1 MRVVN
6 MEHKV
11 KAKGDASIHHEIKE
25 KTSLAKRTDSGI
37 SSAARTLNKEKSEKQ
52 NPVNHRRRM
61 TSMPAGLRMKSVKPG
76 GLNRIIMQKSG
87 LKKAKTKR
95 LLKKLKLAKIGR
107 FKGRKFRIKYKP
119 KFGKLK
125 AASAAVN
132 KYAVKPVSAG
142 VKKTAAAAGSAVGKA
157 LDSSDNET
165 VQFAKKSYDGAKTAA
180 RTVKNTVKNTVKGTR
195 KLAKTVDRGVRNVRR
210 NIKYVKHAAKTAQ
223 KAAKATA
230 RAAKSAAKITSKTV
244 QAIAKAAVQAVHG
257 VVSFIAST
265 APWSLIIIAA
275 VLLIVIIVYMLMNV
289 ITAIAG
295 GQRGAGGWAMGES
308 DTESD
313 VYANFSE
320 LGELLDDACDSSFAD
335 SLKSTIKDFC
345 ALWYHED
352 GCQTAV
358 DDDGNSYKYCDGHI
372 KDNVLEVQI
381 NGSSVYY
388 QAHGHDDEANGK
400 IDAFI
405 GGASGISSKNYSDFM
420 AALVVLKTREN
431 KDNENFALEKFTKAD
446 MEKFIG
452 GVNSNTCDYG
462 DTFFIKTTER
472 TTGKCPNENCR
483 TEYKGDDCCSR
494 VNSNGDVVNY
504 CGGHPYCPGTHDKLI
519 VKLKTVDE
527 YYEKSIAEIYGFDD
541 EEREQFEAVREF
553 VSAILEDFAGT

>member
-1 MRVVN
+1 
-6 MEHKV
+6 MEHKIE
-11 KAKGDASIHHEIKE
+11 AKGDASIHHEIKE

-61 TSMPAGLRMKSVKPG
+61 TSMSAGLRMKSVKPG
-76 GLNRIIMQKSG
+76 GLNRIIIQKSG

-180 RTVKNTVKNTVKGTR
+180 RTVKNTVKGTR
-195 KLAKTVDRGVRNVRR
+195 KLAKTVDRSVRNVRR
-210 NIKYVKHAAKTAQ
+210 NIKYAKHAAKTAQ
-223 KAAKATA
+223 RAAKVTA
-230 RAAKSAAKITSKTV
+230 RAAKSAAKNTSKAV
-244 QAIAKAAVQAVHG
+244 RAIAKAAVQAVHG

-275 VLLIVIIVYMLMNV
+275 VLLIVIIVYMVMNV

-295 GQRGAGGWAMGES
+295 GQGGAGGWAMGES

-313 VYANFSE
+313 VYKNFSE
-320 LGELLDDACDSSFAD
+320 LSELLDDACDSSFAD

-352 GCQTAV
+352 GCRTAI

-372 KDNVLEVQI
+372 KDNILEVRI
-381 NGSSVYY
+381 NGTSVYY
-388 QAHGHDDEANGK
+388 QAHGHDGEAKGK

-420 AALVVLKTREN
+420 AALAVLETREN
-431 KDNENFALEKFTKAD
+431 ADNEDFALEKFTKAD

-462 DTFFIKTTER
+462 DSFFIKTTEY
-472 TTGKCPNENCR
+472 TTGKCPGENCS
-483 TEYKGDDCCSR
+483 TEYRGDGCRTDKNG
-494 VNSNGDVVNY
+494 NSY
-504 CGGHPYCPGTHDKLI
+504 CGGHPYCPGTHEKLI
-519 VKLKTVDE
+519 VKVQTVDE
-527 YYEKSIAEIYGFDD
+527 YYGKSIAEIYGFDD